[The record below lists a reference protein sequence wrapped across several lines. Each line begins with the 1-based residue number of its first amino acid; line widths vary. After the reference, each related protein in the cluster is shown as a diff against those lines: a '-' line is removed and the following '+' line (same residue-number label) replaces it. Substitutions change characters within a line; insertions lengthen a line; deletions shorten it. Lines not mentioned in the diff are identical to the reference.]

1 MESTTSCN
9 HACSI
14 SVVIE
19 VVEELPMVDHL
30 FLTLEKPG
38 GYLTE
43 VHTGIEPLNH
53 SVVVETLTNVL
64 KEVHTVDTE
73 RNRGL
78 EEDLKGLKVGLGHPL
93 DRLVAGRLN
102 LSAVVEHV
110 TNVGH
115 GQAEFVKSLDSL
127 LVRSI

>member
-1 MESTTSCN
+1 
-9 HACSI
+9 
-14 SVVIE
+14 
-19 VVEELPMVDHL
+19 MVDHL
-30 FLTLEKPG
+30 FLTVEKHG

-43 VHTGIEPLNH
+43 VHTGIEPLLH
-53 SVVVETLTNVL
+53 AVVVETLTNVL
-64 KEVHTVDTE
+64 KDVHTVDTE

-78 EEDLKGLKVGLGHPL
+78 EEDLPGLKVGLGHPL
-93 DRLVAGRLN
+93 DLLVAGRLN